1 MARGSARILDD
12 DEEID
17 LATFMLDACGID
29 YSDFFEDEKILTREN
44 LEKNY
49 KFLRKMTDTRYSR
62 RAPYF
67 VLGYFI
73 LITGARMPEVFRQE
87 ILDATRWEYEEG
99 RWFDKGAELE
109 RKIYL
114 NDFREKIRKHVPGK
128 KLHPIRLI
136 YLNGK
141 NDLYTKNR
149 EHTIIGLKELQEVRE
164 TGRIHNVK
172 HVLLQGWGLKTI
184 PGIIFDMKGL
194 ESLCLEYNQ
203 LDQIPEDISDLAS
216 LKIICLSYNYFED
229 FPESITKLPLLEV
242 VSLNN
247 NYRSILPESINM
259 LKSLKMLYIRKN
271 NINKIPA
278 YLGTEKFKIFYK
290 YN

>member
-29 YSDFFEDEKILTREN
+29 YSDFFEDERILTREN
-44 LEKNY
+44 LEKNF
-49 KFLRKMTDTRYSR
+49 KFLKKMTDIRYSR

-73 LITGARMPEVFRQE
+73 LITGAKMPEDLRQE

-99 RWFDKGAELE
+99 RWYDKGAELE

-149 EHTIIGLKELQEVRE
+149 KHTIIGLKELQEARE
-164 TGRIHNVK
+164 TGKIHYVK

-184 PGIIFDMKGL
+184 PEIIFDMKGL
-194 ESLCLEYNQ
+194 QSLCLEYNQ
-203 LDQIPEDISDLAS
+203 LDKIPEDISNLAS
-216 LKIICLSYNYFED
+216 LKIICLSYNYFKD

-242 VSLNN
+242 VSINN
-247 NYRSILPESINM
+247 NYISILPESINK
-259 LKSLKMLYIRKN
+259 LKLLKTLYIRKN
-271 NINKIPA
+271 KINKIPG

-290 YN
+290 FD